1 LRRPTGI
8 GQRRIAQP
16 ARSSKDRLHS
26 LEITMYIT
34 RVLFALS
41 CTFAVV
47 TPALA
52 QDYPVKPVRVLVPWP
67 PGGANDIVARI
78 VAQKLSENLGQQFI
92 VDNRAGASGLI
103 GAELVARGDADGYT
117 LMVHST
123 THVAN
128 PHMFKKVPYDTLRD
142 FIGVTALGRQ
152 VGVLVLHPS
161 MPTRTVKEF
170 VALAKSRPGQIVY
183 ASSGSGSFVHLGMAL
198 IGSMTGTSM
207 IHIPF
212 KGGGP
217 AATSLVSGET
227 QAMVATIGSTLA
239 HINANR
245 VRAIG
250 VTSEERVKQLPN
262 VPTIAEG
269 GVPGYEFT
277 AWIGAL
283 VAARTPQPV
292 VNRLNAELKRA
303 LESPDVA
310 RKLQDQTLDPMYMT
324 TAQFDARIRAD
335 FDKYAKLIRLTG
347 AKVD

>member
-1 LRRPTGI
+1 
-8 GQRRIAQP
+8 
-16 ARSSKDRLHS
+16 
-26 LEITMYIT
+26 MYIA
-34 RVLFALS
+34 RRLLLAPCLGFIVIGA
-41 CTFAVV
+41 
-47 TPALA
+47 ALA

-78 VAQKLSENLGQQFI
+78 IAQKLTENLGQQFV

-128 PHMFKKVPYDTLRD
+128 AHMFKKVPYDTLRD
-142 FIGVTALGRQ
+142 FVGVTALGRQ
-152 VGVLVLHPS
+152 VGVLALHPS

-183 ASSGSGSFVHLGMAL
+183 ASSGNGSFVHLAMAL

-217 AATSLVSGET
+217 ASTSLVSGET

-245 VRAIG
+245 LRAIG
-250 VTSEERVKQLPN
+250 VTSDARVKQLPN
-262 VPTIAEG
+262 VPTIAED
-269 GVPGYEFT
+269 VPGYEFT
-277 AWIGAL
+277 AWVGAF
-283 VAARTPQPV
+283 VAAKTPLPI

-303 LESPDVA
+303 LEAPDVA

-324 TAQFDARIRAD
+324 TSQFDQRIRAD
-335 FDKYAKLIRLTG
+335 FNKYAKLIHLTG